1 MVRLPASCSKGK
13 DGHRDEEHQA
23 GVGRCLRDGCGRKR
37 VERLEPPGAPTNLA
51 IGGSSNF
58 TG

>member
-37 VERLEPPGAPTNLA
+37 FERLEPPGAPTNLA
-51 IGGSSNF
+51 IG
-58 TG
+58 